1 MRVIYRVDWIHRCS
15 FAATKQKIMVIDKLY
30 TKEQIE
36 SQGLNYKEVK
46 DIDTKIYT
54 MGDKVYF
61 FESVN
66 GIQMRLFTV
75 ISKKSFFI

>member
-1 MRVIYRVDWIHRCS
+1 ME
-15 FAATKQKIMVIDKLY
+15 IDKLY
-30 TKEQIE
+30 TAEQIE
-36 SQGLNYKEVK
+36 SFGLNEKEIK

-54 MGDKVYF
+54 MDDKVYF

-66 GIQMRLFTV
+66 GKKLRLYTV

>member
-1 MRVIYRVDWIHRCS
+1 M
-15 FAATKQKIMVIDKLY
+15 TIDKLY
-30 TKEQIE
+30 TQKELE
-36 SQGLNYKEVK
+36 SQGLNEKEIK
-46 DIDTKIYT
+46 DLDTKIYT

-66 GIQMRLFTV
+66 GNQLRLYTV